1 MYYIGIDV
9 GGMSI
14 KAGLTDKDGNVLHKT
29 ILETKG
35 EYTADYTISNDIHTL
50 IVKLLSEAGVTEDKI
65 AAIGIGQAGSIDS
78 ERGIINYWNNIPMK
92 NVHVV
97 EELHAWHSCPVFID
111 NDANVAALG
120 ECVFG
125 AAKGL
130 KNVLLITLGTGVGS
144 GIIINGNV
152 YRGEYG
158 AGAEAGHMGIIMNG
172 EPCTCGR
179 RGCWEAYA
187 SVSALIRQTK
197 AAMAA
202 HPESSM
208 NTIAREMGEVNGITA
223 FKAARDGDKTALAV
237 VDQYERY
244 VAEGLISLQNIFRPQ
259 IFLIGG
265 GISKEGEYL
274 TAPLEKYVYEGM
286 FDKETGEGV
295 KIRPA
300 ALHNDAGILGAAALA
315 IQGAGAGAGA

>member
-14 KAGLTDKDGNVLHKT
+14 KAGVADINGNVLHKT
-29 ILETKG
+29 TIVTRGNYDAE
-35 EYTADYTISNDIHTL
+35 YTISNDIHKL
-50 IVKLLSEAGVTEDKI
+50 IVKLLDEANIPEEKI
-65 AAIGIGQAGSIDS
+65 AAVGIGQAGSIDS

-97 EELHAWHSCPVFID
+97 EELKKWHKMPVFID

-130 KNVLLITLGTGVGS
+130 RNVMLVTLGTGVGS
-144 GIIINGNV
+144 GIIIDGKI

-158 AGAEAGHMGIIMNG
+158 AGAEAGHMRIVMNG
-172 EPCTCGR
+172 EPCTCGG

-197 AAMAA
+197 AAMEK
-202 HPESSM
+202 HPESMMCS
-208 NTIAREMGEVNGITA
+208 IAAEMGEVNGITS
-223 FKAARDGDKTALAV
+223 FKAARAGDKAALEV
-237 VDQYERY
+237 VARY
-244 VAEGLISLQNIFRPQ
+244 IEYVGTGLISLQNIFRPQ

-265 GISKEGEYL
+265 GISKEGEFL
-274 TAPLEKYVYEGM
+274 TAPLEKFVQDGM
-286 FDKETGEGV
+286 FDKETGDPI

-315 IQGAGAGAGA
+315 IESVK

>member
-14 KAGLTDKDGNVLHKT
+14 KAGVADINGNVLHKT
-29 ILETKG
+29 TIVTRGNYDAE
-35 EYTADYTISNDIHTL
+35 YTISNDIHKL
-50 IVKLLSEAGVTEDKI
+50 IVKLLDEANIPEEKI
-65 AAIGIGQAGSIDS
+65 AAVGIGQAGSIDS

-97 EELHAWHSCPVFID
+97 EELKKWHKMPVFID

-130 KNVLLITLGTGVGS
+130 RNVMLVTLGTGVGS
-144 GIIINGNV
+144 GIIIDGKI

-158 AGAEAGHMGIIMNG
+158 AGAEAGHMRIVMNG
-172 EPCTCGR
+172 EPCTCGG

-197 AAMAA
+197 AAMEK
-202 HPESSM
+202 HPESMMCS
-208 NTIAREMGEVNGITA
+208 IAAEMGEVNGITS
-223 FKAARDGDKTALAV
+223 FKAARAGDKAALEV
-237 VDQYERY
+237 VARY
-244 VAEGLISLQNIFRPQ
+244 VEYVGTGLISLQNIFRPQ

-265 GISKEGEYL
+265 GISKEGEFL
-274 TAPLEKYVYEGM
+274 TDPLEKFVQDGM
-286 FDKETGEGV
+286 FDKETGDPV

-315 IQGAGAGAGA
+315 IESVK

>member
-14 KAGLTDKDGNVLHKT
+14 KAGVADINGNVLHKT
-29 ILETKG
+29 TIVTRGNYDAE
-35 EYTADYTISNDIHTL
+35 YTISNDIHKL
-50 IVKLLSEAGVTEDKI
+50 IVKLLDEANIPEEKI
-65 AAIGIGQAGSIDS
+65 AAVGIGQAGSIDS

-97 EELHAWHSCPVFID
+97 EELKKWHKMPVFID

-130 KNVLLITLGTGVGS
+130 RNVMLVTLGTGVGS
-144 GIIINGNV
+144 GIIIDGKI

-158 AGAEAGHMGIIMNG
+158 AGAEAGHMRIVMNG
-172 EPCTCGR
+172 EPCTCGG

-197 AAMAA
+197 AAMEK
-202 HPESSM
+202 HPESMMCSF
-208 NTIAREMGEVNGITA
+208 AAEMGEVNGITS
-223 FKAARDGDKTALAV
+223 FKAARAGDKAALEV
-237 VDQYERY
+237 VARY
-244 VAEGLISLQNIFRPQ
+244 IEYVGTGLVSLQNIFRPQ

-265 GISKEGEYL
+265 GISKEGEFL
-274 TAPLEKYVYEGM
+274 TDRLEKFVQDGM
-286 FDKETGEGV
+286 FDKETGDPV

-315 IQGAGAGAGA
+315 IESVK

>member
-14 KAGLTDKDGNVLHKT
+14 KAGVADINGNVLHKT
-29 ILETKG
+29 TIVTRGNYDAE
-35 EYTADYTISNDIHTL
+35 YTISNDIHKL
-50 IVKLLSEAGVTEDKI
+50 IVKLLDEANIPEEKI
-65 AAIGIGQAGSIDS
+65 AAVGIGQAGSIDS

-97 EELHAWHSCPVFID
+97 EELKKWHKMPVFID

-130 KNVLLITLGTGVGS
+130 RNVMLVTLGTGVGS
-144 GIIINGNV
+144 GIIIDGKI

-158 AGAEAGHMGIIMNG
+158 AGAEAGHMRIVMNG
-172 EPCTCGR
+172 EPCTCGG

-197 AAMAA
+197 AAMEK
-202 HPESSM
+202 HPESMMCSL
-208 NTIAREMGEVNGITA
+208 AAEMGEVNGITS
-223 FKAARDGDKTALAV
+223 FKAARAGDKAALEV
-237 VDQYERY
+237 VARY
-244 VAEGLISLQNIFRPQ
+244 IEYVGTGLISLQNIFRPQ

-265 GISKEGEYL
+265 GISKEGEFL
-274 TAPLEKYVYEGM
+274 TAPLEKFVHDGM
-286 FDKETGEGV
+286 FDKETGDPV

-315 IQGAGAGAGA
+315 IESVK

>member
-14 KAGLTDKDGNVLHKT
+14 KAGVADINGNVLHKT
-29 ILETKG
+29 TIVTRGNYDAE
-35 EYTADYTISNDIHTL
+35 YTISNDIHKL
-50 IVKLLSEAGVTEDKI
+50 IVKLLDEANIPEEKI
-65 AAIGIGQAGSIDS
+65 AAVGIGQAGSIDS

-97 EELHAWHSCPVFID
+97 EELKKWHKMPVFID

-130 KNVLLITLGTGVGS
+130 RNVMLVTLGTGVGS
-144 GIIINGNV
+144 GIIIDGKI

-158 AGAEAGHMGIIMNG
+158 AGAEAGHMRIVMNG
-172 EPCTCGR
+172 EPCTCGG

-197 AAMAA
+197 AAMEK
-202 HPESSM
+202 HPESMMCS
-208 NTIAREMGEVNGITA
+208 IAAEMGEVNGITS
-223 FKAARDGDKTALAV
+223 FKAARAGDKAALEV
-237 VDQYERY
+237 VARY
-244 VAEGLISLQNIFRPQ
+244 IEYVGTGLISLQNIFRPQ

-265 GISKEGEYL
+265 GISKEGEFL
-274 TAPLEKYVYEGM
+274 TDRLEKFVQDGM
-286 FDKETGEGV
+286 FDKETGDPV

-315 IQGAGAGAGA
+315 IESVK

>member
-14 KAGLTDKDGNVLHKT
+14 KAGVADINGNVLHKT
-29 ILETKG
+29 TIVTRGNYDAE
-35 EYTADYTISNDIHTL
+35 YTISNDIHKL
-50 IVKLLSEAGVTEDKI
+50 IVKLLDEANIPEEKI
-65 AAIGIGQAGSIDS
+65 AAVGIGQAGSIDS
-78 ERGIINYWNNIPMK
+78 ERGIINCWNNIPMK

-97 EELHAWHSCPVFID
+97 EELKKWHKMPVFID

-130 KNVLLITLGTGVGS
+130 RNVMLVTLGTGVGS
-144 GIIINGNV
+144 GIIIDGKI

-158 AGAEAGHMGIIMNG
+158 AGAEAGHMRIVMNG
-172 EPCTCGR
+172 EPCTCGG

-197 AAMAA
+197 AAMEK
-202 HPESSM
+202 HPESMMCS
-208 NTIAREMGEVNGITA
+208 IAAEMGEVNGITS
-223 FKAARDGDKTALAV
+223 FKAARAGDKAALEV
-237 VDQYERY
+237 VARY
-244 VAEGLISLQNIFRPQ
+244 IEYVGTGLVSLQNIFRPQ

-265 GISKEGEYL
+265 GISKEGEFL
-274 TAPLEKYVYEGM
+274 TAPLEKFVQDGM
-286 FDKETGEGV
+286 FDKETGDPV

-315 IQGAGAGAGA
+315 IESVK

>member
-14 KAGLTDKDGNVLHKT
+14 KAGVADINGNVLHKT
-29 ILETKG
+29 TIVTRGNYDAE
-35 EYTADYTISNDIHTL
+35 YTISNDIHKL
-50 IVKLLSEAGVTEDKI
+50 IVKLLDEANIPEEKI
-65 AAIGIGQAGSIDS
+65 AAVGIGQAGSIDS

-97 EELHAWHSCPVFID
+97 EELKKWHKMPVFID

-130 KNVLLITLGTGVGS
+130 RNVMLVTLGTGVGS
-144 GIIINGNV
+144 GIIIDGKI

-158 AGAEAGHMGIIMNG
+158 AGAEAGHMRIVMNG
-172 EPCTCGR
+172 EPCTCGG

-197 AAMAA
+197 AAMEK
-202 HPESSM
+202 HPESMMCS
-208 NTIAREMGEVNGITA
+208 IAAEMGEVNGITA
-223 FKAARDGDKTALAV
+223 FKAARAGDKAALEV
-237 VDQYERY
+237 VARY
-244 VAEGLISLQNIFRPQ
+244 IEYVGTGLISLQNIFRPQ

-265 GISKEGEYL
+265 GISKEGEFL
-274 TAPLEKYVYEGM
+274 TDPLEKFVQDGM
-286 FDKETGEGV
+286 FDKETGDPV

-315 IQGAGAGAGA
+315 IESVK

>member
-14 KAGLTDKDGNVLHKT
+14 KAGVADINGNVLHKT
-29 ILETKG
+29 TIVTRGNYDAE
-35 EYTADYTISNDIHTL
+35 YTISNDIHKL
-50 IVKLLSEAGVTEDKI
+50 IVKLLDEANIPEEKI
-65 AAIGIGQAGSIDS
+65 AAVGIGQAGSIDS

-97 EELHAWHSCPVFID
+97 EELKKWHKMPVFID

-130 KNVLLITLGTGVGS
+130 RNVMLVTLGTGVGS
-144 GIIINGNV
+144 GIIIDGKI

-158 AGAEAGHMGIIMNG
+158 AGAEAGHMRIVMNG
-172 EPCTCGR
+172 EPCTCGG

-197 AAMAA
+197 AAMEK
-202 HPESSM
+202 HPESMMCS
-208 NTIAREMGEVNGITA
+208 IAAEMGEVNGITS
-223 FKAARDGDKTALAV
+223 FKAARAGDKAALEV
-237 VDQYERY
+237 VARY
-244 VAEGLISLQNIFRPQ
+244 IEYVGTGLVSLQNIFRPQ

-265 GISKEGEYL
+265 GISKEGEFL
-274 TAPLEKYVYEGM
+274 TDRLEKFVRDGM
-286 FDKETGEGV
+286 FDKETGDPV

-315 IQGAGAGAGA
+315 IESVK

>member
-14 KAGLTDKDGNVLHKT
+14 KAGVTDKDGNVLHKT
-29 ILETKG
+29 TLVTKG
-35 EYTADYTISNDIHTL
+35 EYTKEYTISRDIHAL
-50 IVKLLSEAGVTEDKI
+50 IVKLLQESNIAESQI

-78 ERGIINYWNNIPMK
+78 ARGIINYWNNIPMK

-97 EELHAWHSCPVFID
+97 EELHAWHSCPIFID

-125 AAKGL
+125 AAKGFD
-130 KNVLLITLGTGVGS
+130 NVLLITLGTGVGS
-144 GIIINGNV
+144 GIIIDGKI

-158 AGAEAGHMGIIMNG
+158 AGAEAGHMGIVMDG

-202 HPESSM
+202 HPESQM
-208 NTIAREMGEVNGITA
+208 NAIAAQMGEVNGITS
-223 FKAARDGDKTALAV
+223 FKAARAGDRAAQEV
-237 VDQYERY
+237 VAQYIRY

-259 IFLIGG
+259 MFLIGG
-265 GISKEGEYL
+265 GISKEDEYL
-274 TAPLEKYVYEGM
+274 TAPLEKLVYEGM
-286 FDKETGEGV
+286 FDKETGDPL

-315 IQGAGAGAGA
+315 IKSV